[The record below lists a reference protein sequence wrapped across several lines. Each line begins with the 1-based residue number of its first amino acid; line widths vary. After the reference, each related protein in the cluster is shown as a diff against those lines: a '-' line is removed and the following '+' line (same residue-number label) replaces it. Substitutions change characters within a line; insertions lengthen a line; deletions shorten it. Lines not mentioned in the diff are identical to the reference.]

1 MVHRKLRIL
10 HPITAVIAGLFLC
23 WLLLRSTKRPSERK
37 LALLVL
43 GLLLLQVA
51 LGLADVTL
59 LAPVWMQILHLL
71 GADLLWIALVVLA
84 ARVCVTSTTQTAA

>member
-1 MVHRKLRIL
+1 
-10 HPITAVIAGLFLC
+10 
-23 WLLLRSTKRPSERK
+23 
-37 LALLVL
+37 LLVL
-43 GLLLLQVA
+43 QFG

-84 ARVCVTSTTQTAA
+84 ARVCILAKTQAID

>member
-1 MVHRKLRIL
+1 
-10 HPITAVIAGLFLC
+10 
-23 WLLLRSTKRPSERK
+23 LLMRSFGRPSERK

-43 GLLLLQVA
+43 CLLVLQFG

-84 ARVCVTSTTQTAA
+84 ARVCILAKTQAID